1 MLEQLME
8 CIEQVEF
15 DGVMGRINFRHLR
28 GPPPA

>member
-15 DGVMGRINFRHLR
+15 DGVMGHINFMHLR
-28 GPPPA
+28 GPFPS